1 MAHWK
6 SRFIICL
13 YDNKK
18 RGIRKGLVG
27 EPKSAD
33 IPWGGRWGQT
43 WKLETNCQSRRN
55 KYNVGMA
62 LPYRLQGKNCFYHVM
77 SRGDDR
83 KKVYTIP
90 SDYGKFMDYVTRAK
104 EW

>member
-1 MAHWK
+1 
-6 SRFIICL
+6 
-13 YDNKK
+13 
-18 RGIRKGLVG
+18 
-27 EPKSAD
+27 
-33 IPWGGRWGQT
+33 
-43 WKLETNCQSRRN
+43 
-55 KYNVGMA
+55 MA